1 MQMIML
7 RSGVHVVEIQPQ
19 LERAI
24 EYIQSVLSL
33 PLDEVELKVQEWRL
47 EASPAML
54 VCVTLG
60 PDIYAWLRVHDG
72 GAVELV

>member
-1 MQMIML
+1 
-7 RSGVHVVEIQPQ
+7 
-19 LERAI
+19 
-24 EYIQSVLSL
+24 
-33 PLDEVELKVQEWRL
+33 LKVQEWRL